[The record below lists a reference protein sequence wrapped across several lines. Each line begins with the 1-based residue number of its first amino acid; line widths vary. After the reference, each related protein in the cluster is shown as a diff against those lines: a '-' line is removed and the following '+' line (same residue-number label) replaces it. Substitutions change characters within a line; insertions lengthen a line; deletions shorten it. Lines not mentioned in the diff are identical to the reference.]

1 MANHRSLK
9 HTLFQAEIQKNSQ
22 KQAFT
27 HSDSKQNGKETFD
40 LLPSANMRKRIS
52 NIHESTRRF
61 NTHTQKNLKEQL
73 TVHSKRQNTDANRK
87 KQPNSTIST
96 HREAHALDTQ
106 GRNKLCRQH
115 MPGKTCVTPKPIPS
129 GTAETIERQSRD

>member
-1 MANHRSLK
+1 MERHRSLK
-9 HTLFQAEIQKNSQ
+9 RTLLQAEIRKNSE
-22 KQAFT
+22 KQPFT

-61 NTHTQKNLKEQL
+61 NTRTQNNLKEHL
-73 TVHSKRQNTDANRK
+73 TVHSKRQNTDAHRK
-87 KQPNSTIST
+87 KQPNLTIFT

-115 MPGKTCVTPKPIPS
+115 MPGKTCVTPKPTS
-129 GTAETIERQSRD
+129 LWNSRNH

>member
-1 MANHRSLK
+1 MERHRSLK
-9 HTLFQAEIQKNSQ
+9 RTLLQAEIRKNSE
-22 KQAFT
+22 KQPFT

-61 NTHTQKNLKEQL
+61 NTRTQNNLKEHL

-115 MPGKTCVTPKPIPS
+115 MPGKTCVTPKPTPLWN
-129 GTAETIERQSRD
+129 SRNH